1 MASEK
6 LDYEVMKPDQS
17 EIKIKRSYA
26 SIVGRL
32 IWNNKE
38 HKYEFASDS
47 NVNYYEMKEIIK
59 SMEKLN
65 KKTILPR
72 WLQWGSMN

>member
-1 MASEK
+1 MAREK

-17 EIKIKRSYA
+17 EIRVKRSYA

-32 IWNNKE
+32 IWNTKE
-38 HKYEFASDS
+38 HKYEFASES
-47 NVNYYEMKEIIK
+47 NVTYHELKEIIN

-72 WLQWGSMN
+72 WLQWGSGN